1 MALRFI
7 PPVIFPMN
15 HYYLPTPALA
25 TQNAWLNDT
34 ISQPY
39 FPRYDINLNP
49 QSKIIFPMN
58 YYFLPTPARA
68 VMIPWLT
75 KTISQPYFPRY
86 DINLNPQAQIIF
98 PVDHY
103 TLPTPAIARQN
114 AWLNDTISQ
123 PLVIVPVIQ
132 QPIVSF
138 VQQGIAPNV
147 LATLNDTISQP
158 VFMQYNINGLLR
170 NFFPA
175 QTTGIL
181 TRLTLGIGI

>member
-7 PPVIFPMN
+7 PPLVFPMN
-15 HYYLPTPALA
+15 HYYLPTPPLA
-25 TQNAWLNDT
+25 AQIPQLTKT

-49 QSKIIFPMN
+49 QSQIIFPMN
-58 YYFLPTPARA
+58 YYYLPTPARA

-86 DINLNPQAQIIF
+86 DINLNPQSQIIF

-103 TLPTPAIARQN
+103 TLPSPAIARQN

-123 PLVIVPVIQ
+123 PYIVIPFIQ
-132 QPIVSF
+132 QPVIPF
-138 VQQGIAPNV
+138 IQQGINVNV
-147 LATLNDTISQP
+147 LAALNDTISQP
-158 VFMQYNINGLLR
+158 IFTRYDVNALFR

-175 QTTGIL
+175 QTSGIL
-181 TRLTLGIGI
+181 NRLLLGVGL